1 METFLRSEDFSAMWK
16 LFYGVETFLRCG
28 DFCTVWRR
36 SVERASYGIRTRF
49 TVGGYVKSC
58 AFNPF
63 GHRVIQSGIN

>member
-1 METFLRSEDFSAMWK
+1 M
-16 LFYGVETFLRCG
+16 ETFLRCG

-63 GHRVIQSGIN
+63 GHRVIQSGTN